1 MPIKNI
7 MEDIVLSVVDR
18 VIREENTFAD
28 AIEFKQDVAAYVLNR
43 IPSKYVTSERG
54 VLHSKLESKFFVQQ
68 KTDILLL
75 VHEALSIITKRR
87 LASSI
92 DFEAI
97 KNKKK
102 IFSPHLIGEVLEETT
117 FSIVPDI
124 NVYLLLNGHPA
135 SMIDASWVNPY
146 STSKATMGYYHFW
159 PEIDL
164 AELPEGEEVTFEI
177 VFSHP
182 KFESKSVMFSIMPS
196 DNFDPSKSK
205 VIPIALLKL
214 KEGENASFL
223 YD

>member
-87 LASSI
+87 IASSI
-92 DFEAI
+92 DFESI
-97 KNKKK
+97 KKK
-102 IFSPHLIGEVLEETT
+102 KKLFSPHLIGEVLEETT

-124 NVYLLLNGHPA
+124 NVYLLLNGHPY
-135 SMIDASWVNPY
+135 IVYWLRKV
-146 STSKATMGYYHFW
+146 
-159 PEIDL
+159 
-164 AELPEGEEVTFEI
+164 
-177 VFSHP
+177 VFSILILEKLRASRLNEGLGHY
-182 KFESKSVMFSIMPS
+182 SFSISS
-196 DNFDPSKSK
+196 DC
-205 VIPIALLKL
+205 L
-214 KEGENASFL
+214 
-223 YD
+223 

>member
-1 MPIKNI
+1 M
-7 MEDIVLSVVDR
+7 
-18 VIREENTFAD
+18 
-28 AIEFKQDVAAYVLNR
+28 
-43 IPSKYVTSERG
+43 
-54 VLHSKLESKFFVQQ
+54 
-68 KTDILLL
+68 
-75 VHEALSIITKRR
+75 
-87 LASSI
+87 
-92 DFEAI
+92 
-97 KNKKK
+97 
-102 IFSPHLIGEVLEETT
+102 FSPHLIGEVLEETT
-117 FSIVPDI
+117 FSIVSDI

-135 SMIDASWVNPY
+135 SMIDSSWVNPY

-159 PEIDL
+159 PEVDL

-182 KFESKSVMFSIMPS
+182 KFESKSVMFSVMPS